1 MFIKTNRSTKANK
14 KIPILL
20 VRRLKMEAYF
30 MGIDT
35 GTQGVR
41 IGISDTGGKLIFE
54 QEQKW
59 ETEFPKVGWAEQ
71 NPLNWWEA
79 VNGIFEKIAHT
90 VESEIRQNIR
100 ACCVCATSTTAIA
113 VNENGY
119 PLMNAM
125 MWMDAR
131 SRKEMKEINDTG
143 HPVLNYCGKETS
155 FEWMIPKAL
164 WIKKNRTDVYNACY
178 KIVDQLDWMNY
189 QLCGEWS
196 SSICNTTCKWNYV
209 SSMGGYQR
217 DFFEQI
223 GFEDYEEKLIMRVDK
238 IGDVV
243 GTILPQISEKY
254 GFFREMKI
262 VQGGIDAHIAMFGL
276 DVLKPGKLGVIM
288 GTSFVH
294 LCLSDQNPD
303 MKGIWGPYDGAVL
316 DDMWLLE
323 GGQISASGL
332 VNWFRHNFHIPEKDG
347 NPYGHLLEIPDEI
360 PIGADGVTVL
370 DFFQGNRTPYKD
382 AMAKGV
388 IFGLNI
394 KHTWKHIYRAVL
406 ESVSYGTQN
415 IIRNFEE
422 QGYPVAS
429 ITACGGVTKDRR
441 WLQMISD
448 VTGKPIIVNE
458 NIQAG
463 VLGCCVV
470 AASKGRFY
478 NDFQSAAEHMV
489 KPKFIVE
496 PDMKNHE
503 EYQPYFHKY
512 LELYES
518 LKDLMHQ

>member
-1 MFIKTNRSTKANK
+1 
-14 KIPILL
+14 
-20 VRRLKMEAYF
+20 MEAYF

-41 IGISDTGGKLIFE
+41 IGISDTRGKLIFE
-54 QEQKW
+54 KEQKW

-79 VNGIFEKIAHT
+79 VNGIFEQIAHT
-90 VESEIRQNIR
+90 LDSEIRQNIK
-100 ACCVCATSTTAIA
+100 ACCVCATSTTAIP
-113 VNENGY
+113 VDQEGR

-131 SRKEMKEINDTG
+131 SRKEMQEINDTG
-143 HPVLNYCGKETS
+143 HPVLDYCGKETS

-164 WIKKNRTDVYNACY
+164 WIKRHRKDIYDVCY
-178 KIVDQLDWMNY
+178 RIVDQLDWMNY
-189 QLCGEWS
+189 QLCGKWS

-223 GFEDYEEKLIMRVDK
+223 GFEDYEEKLTMRVDK
-238 IGDVV
+238 IGDPV
-243 GTILPQISEKY
+243 GTIRPELSEKY
-254 GFFREMKI
+254 GFSREMQI
-262 VQGGIDAHIAMFGL
+262 VQGGIDAHMAMFGL

-294 LCLSDQNPD
+294 LCLSDEKPD

-316 DDMWLLE
+316 DNMWLLE

-347 NPYGHLLEIPDEI
+347 NPYGHLLEI

>member
-1 MFIKTNRSTKANK
+1 
-14 KIPILL
+14 
-20 VRRLKMEAYF
+20 MEAYF

-41 IGISDTGGKLIFE
+41 IGISDTRGKLIFE
-54 QEQKW
+54 KEQKW

-79 VNGIFEKIAHT
+79 VNGIFEQIAHT
-90 VESEIRQNIR
+90 LDSEIRQNIR
-100 ACCVCATSTTAIA
+100 ACCVCATSTTAIP
-113 VNENGY
+113 VDREGR

-131 SRKEMKEINDTG
+131 SRKEMQEINDTG
-143 HPVLNYCGKETS
+143 HPVLDYCGKETS

-164 WIKKNRTDVYNACY
+164 WIKRHRKDIYDVCY
-178 KIVDQLDWMNY
+178 RIVDQLDWMNY

-223 GFEDYEEKLIMRVDK
+223 GFEDYEEKLTMRVDK
-238 IGDVV
+238 IGDPV
-243 GTILPQISEKY
+243 GTIRPELSEKY
-254 GFFREMKI
+254 GFSREMQI
-262 VQGGIDAHIAMFGL
+262 VQGGIDAHMAMFGL

-294 LCLSDQNPD
+294 LCLSDEKPD

-316 DDMWLLE
+316 DNMWLLE

-347 NPYGHLLEIPDEI
+347 NPYGNLLGIPDEI

-406 ESVSYGTQN
+406 EFVSYGTQN

-422 QGYPVAS
+422 QGYPVES

-478 NDFQSAAEHMV
+478 DDFQSAAAHMI

-496 PDMKNHE
+496 PDMQNHE

-518 LKDLMHQ
+518 LKNLMHQ

>member
-1 MFIKTNRSTKANK
+1 
-14 KIPILL
+14 
-20 VRRLKMEAYF
+20 MEAYF

-41 IGISDTGGKLIFE
+41 IGISDTRGKLIFE
-54 QEQKW
+54 KEQKW

-79 VNGIFEKIAHT
+79 VNGIFEQFAHT
-90 VESEIRQNIR
+90 LDSEIRQNIK
-100 ACCVCATSTTAIA
+100 ACCVCATSTTAIP
-113 VNENGY
+113 VDQEGR

-131 SRKEMKEINDTG
+131 SRKEMQEINDTG
-143 HPVLNYCGKETS
+143 HPVLDYCGKETS

-164 WIKKNRTDVYNACY
+164 WIKRHRKDIYDVCY
-178 KIVDQLDWMNY
+178 RIVDQLDWMNY
-189 QLCGEWS
+189 QLCGKWS

-223 GFEDYEEKLIMRVDK
+223 GFEDYEEKLTMRVDK
-238 IGDVV
+238 IGDPV
-243 GTILPQISEKY
+243 GTIRPELCEKY
-254 GFFREMKI
+254 GFSREMQI
-262 VQGGIDAHIAMFGL
+262 VQGGIDAHMAMFGL

-294 LCLSDQNPD
+294 LCLSDEKPD

-316 DDMWLLE
+316 DNMWLLE

-347 NPYGHLLEIPDEI
+347 NPYGNLLGIPDEI

>member
-1 MFIKTNRSTKANK
+1 
-14 KIPILL
+14 
-20 VRRLKMEAYF
+20 
-30 MGIDT
+30 
-35 GTQGVR
+35 
-41 IGISDTGGKLIFE
+41 
-54 QEQKW
+54 
-59 ETEFPKVGWAEQ
+59 
-71 NPLNWWEA
+71 
-79 VNGIFEKIAHT
+79 
-90 VESEIRQNIR
+90 
-100 ACCVCATSTTAIA
+100 
-113 VNENGY
+113 
-119 PLMNAM
+119 
-125 MWMDAR
+125 
-131 SRKEMKEINDTG
+131 
-143 HPVLNYCGKETS
+143 
-155 FEWMIPKAL
+155 MIPKAL
-164 WIKKNRTDVYNACY
+164 WIKRNRTDVYNACY

-347 NPYGHLLEIPDEI
+347 NPYGHLLEIP
-360 PIGADGVTVL
+360 IGADGVTVL

>member
-1 MFIKTNRSTKANK
+1 
-14 KIPILL
+14 
-20 VRRLKMEAYF
+20 MEAYF

-41 IGISDTGGKLIFE
+41 IGISDTRGELIFE
-54 QEQKW
+54 KEQKW

-79 VNGIFEKIAHT
+79 VNGIFEQIAHT
-90 VESEIRQNIR
+90 LDSEIRQNIR
-100 ACCVCATSTTAIA
+100 ACCVCATSTTAIP
-113 VNENGY
+113 VDQEGR

-131 SRKEMKEINDTG
+131 SRKEMQEINDTG
-143 HPVLNYCGKETS
+143 HPVLDYCGKETS

-164 WIKKNRTDVYNACY
+164 WIKRHRKDIYDVCY
-178 KIVDQLDWMNY
+178 RIVDQLDWMNY

-223 GFEDYEEKLIMRVDK
+223 GFEDYEEKLTMRVDK
-238 IGDVV
+238 IGDPV
-243 GTILPQISEKY
+243 GTIRPELSEKY
-254 GFFREMKI
+254 GFSREMQI
-262 VQGGIDAHIAMFGL
+262 VQGGIDAHMAMFGL

-294 LCLSDQNPD
+294 LCLSDEKPD

-316 DDMWLLE
+316 DNMWLLE

-347 NPYGHLLEIPDEI
+347 NPYGNLLGIPDEI

-422 QGYPVAS
+422 QGYPVES

-478 NDFQSAAEHMV
+478 DDFQSAAAHMI

-496 PDMKNHE
+496 PDMQNHE

-518 LKDLMHQ
+518 LKNLMHQ

>member
-1 MFIKTNRSTKANK
+1 
-14 KIPILL
+14 
-20 VRRLKMEAYF
+20 MEAYF

-41 IGISDTGGKLIFE
+41 IGISDTRGKLIFE
-54 QEQKW
+54 KEQKW

-79 VNGIFEKIAHT
+79 VNGIFEQIAHT
-90 VESEIRQNIR
+90 LDSEIRQNIK
-100 ACCVCATSTTAIA
+100 ACCVCATSTTAIP
-113 VNENGY
+113 VDQEGR

-125 MWMDAR
+125 MWMDAQ
-131 SRKEMKEINDTG
+131 SRKEMQEINDTG
-143 HPVLNYCGKETS
+143 HPVLDYCGKETS

-164 WIKKNRTDVYNACY
+164 WIKRHRKDIYDVCY
-178 KIVDQLDWMNY
+178 RIVDQLDWMNY
-189 QLCGEWS
+189 QLCGKWS

-223 GFEDYEEKLIMRVDK
+223 GFEDYEEKLTMRVDK
-238 IGDVV
+238 IGDPV
-243 GTILPQISEKY
+243 GTIRPELSEKY
-254 GFFREMKI
+254 GFSREMQI
-262 VQGGIDAHIAMFGL
+262 VQGGIDAHMAMFGL

-294 LCLSDQNPD
+294 LCLSDEKPD

-316 DDMWLLE
+316 DNMWLLE

-347 NPYGHLLEIPDEI
+347 NPYGNLLGIPDEI

>member
-1 MFIKTNRSTKANK
+1 
-14 KIPILL
+14 
-20 VRRLKMEAYF
+20 MEAYF

-41 IGISDTGGKLIFE
+41 IGISDTRGKLIFE
-54 QEQKW
+54 KEQKW

-79 VNGIFEKIAHT
+79 VNGIFEQIAHT
-90 VESEIRQNIR
+90 LDSEIRQNIK
-100 ACCVCATSTTAIA
+100 ACCVCATSTTAIP
-113 VNENGY
+113 VDQEGR

-131 SRKEMKEINDTG
+131 SRKEMQEINDTG
-143 HPVLNYCGKETS
+143 HPVLDYCGKETS

-164 WIKKNRTDVYNACY
+164 WIKRHRKDIYDVCY
-178 KIVDQLDWMNY
+178 RIVDQLDWMNY
-189 QLCGEWS
+189 QLCGKWS

-223 GFEDYEEKLIMRVDK
+223 GFEDYEEKLTMRVDK
-238 IGDVV
+238 IGDPV
-243 GTILPQISEKY
+243 GTIRPELSEKY
-254 GFFREMKI
+254 GFSREMQI
-262 VQGGIDAHIAMFGL
+262 VQGGIDAHMAMFGL

-448 VTGKPIIVNE
+448 VTGKLIIVNE

>member
-1 MFIKTNRSTKANK
+1 
-14 KIPILL
+14 
-20 VRRLKMEAYF
+20 MEAYF

-41 IGISDTGGKLIFE
+41 IGISDTRGKLIFE
-54 QEQKW
+54 KEQKW

-79 VNGIFEKIAHT
+79 VNGIFEQIAHT
-90 VESEIRQNIR
+90 LDSEIRQNIR
-100 ACCVCATSTTAIA
+100 ACCVCATSTTAIP
-113 VNENGY
+113 VDQEGR

-131 SRKEMKEINDTG
+131 SRKEMQEINDTG
-143 HPVLNYCGKETS
+143 HPVLYYCGKETS

-164 WIKKNRTDVYNACY
+164 WIKRHRKDIYDVCY
-178 KIVDQLDWMNY
+178 RIVDQLDWMNY
-189 QLCGEWS
+189 QLCGKWS

-223 GFEDYEEKLIMRVDK
+223 GFEDYEEKLTMRVDK
-238 IGDVV
+238 IGDPV
-243 GTILPQISEKY
+243 GTIRPELSEKY
-254 GFFREMKI
+254 GFSREMQI
-262 VQGGIDAHIAMFGL
+262 VQGGIDAHMAMFGL

-294 LCLSDQNPD
+294 LCLSDEKPD

-316 DDMWLLE
+316 DNMWLLE

-347 NPYGHLLEIPDEI
+347 NPYGNLLGIPDEI

>member
-1 MFIKTNRSTKANK
+1 M
-14 KIPILL
+14 
-20 VRRLKMEAYF
+20 
-30 MGIDT
+30 
-35 GTQGVR
+35 R
-41 IGISDTGGKLIFE
+41 IGISDTRGKLVFE
-54 QEQKW
+54 KEQKW

-79 VNGIFEKIAHT
+79 VNGIFEQIAHT
-90 VESEIRQNIR
+90 LDSEIRQNIR
-100 ACCVCATSTTAIA
+100 ACCVCATSTTAIP
-113 VNENGY
+113 VDQEGR

-131 SRKEMKEINDTG
+131 SRKEMQEINDTG
-143 HPVLNYCGKETS
+143 HPVLDYCGKETS

-164 WIKKNRTDVYNACY
+164 WIKRHRKDIYDVCY
-178 KIVDQLDWMNY
+178 RIVDQLDWMNY

-223 GFEDYEEKLIMRVDK
+223 GFEDYEEKLTMRVDK
-238 IGDVV
+238 IGDPV
-243 GTILPQISEKY
+243 GTIRPELCEKY
-254 GFFREMKI
+254 GFSREMQI
-262 VQGGIDAHIAMFGL
+262 VQGGIDAHMAMFGL

-294 LCLSDQNPD
+294 LCLSDEKPD

-316 DDMWLLE
+316 DNMWLLE

-347 NPYGHLLEIPDEI
+347 NPYGNLLGIPDEI

-422 QGYPVAS
+422 QGYPVES

-478 NDFQSAAEHMV
+478 DDFQSAAAHMI

-496 PDMKNHE
+496 PDMQNHE

-518 LKDLMHQ
+518 LKNLMHQ

>member
-1 MFIKTNRSTKANK
+1 
-14 KIPILL
+14 
-20 VRRLKMEAYF
+20 
-30 MGIDT
+30 
-35 GTQGVR
+35 
-41 IGISDTGGKLIFE
+41 
-54 QEQKW
+54 
-59 ETEFPKVGWAEQ
+59 
-71 NPLNWWEA
+71 
-79 VNGIFEKIAHT
+79 
-90 VESEIRQNIR
+90 
-100 ACCVCATSTTAIA
+100 
-113 VNENGY
+113 
-119 PLMNAM
+119 
-125 MWMDAR
+125 
-131 SRKEMKEINDTG
+131 
-143 HPVLNYCGKETS
+143 
-155 FEWMIPKAL
+155 
-164 WIKKNRTDVYNACY
+164 
-178 KIVDQLDWMNY
+178 
-189 QLCGEWS
+189 
-196 SSICNTTCKWNYV
+196 
-209 SSMGGYQR
+209 MGGYQR

-429 ITACGGVTKDRR
+429 ITAWGGVTKDRR

>member
-1 MFIKTNRSTKANK
+1 
-14 KIPILL
+14 
-20 VRRLKMEAYF
+20 MEAYF

-164 WIKKNRTDVYNACY
+164 WIKRNRTDVYNACY

-332 VNWFRHNFHIPEKDG
+332 VNWFRHNFHIPEKDR

-415 IIRNFEE
+415 IVRNFEE

>member
-1 MFIKTNRSTKANK
+1 
-14 KIPILL
+14 
-20 VRRLKMEAYF
+20 MEAYF

-41 IGISDTGGKLIFE
+41 IGISDTRGKLIFE
-54 QEQKW
+54 KEQKW

-79 VNGIFEKIAHT
+79 VNGIFEQIAHT
-90 VESEIRQNIR
+90 LDSEIRQNIK
-100 ACCVCATSTTAIA
+100 ACCVCATSTTAIP
-113 VNENGY
+113 VDQEGR

-131 SRKEMKEINDTG
+131 SRKEMQEINDTG
-143 HPVLNYCGKETS
+143 HPVLDYCGKETS

-164 WIKKNRTDVYNACY
+164 WIKRNRTDVYNACY

>member
-1 MFIKTNRSTKANK
+1 
-14 KIPILL
+14 
-20 VRRLKMEAYF
+20 MEAYF

-41 IGISDTGGKLIFE
+41 IGISDTRGKLIFE
-54 QEQKW
+54 KEQKW

-79 VNGIFEKIAHT
+79 VNGIFEQIAHT
-90 VESEIRQNIR
+90 LDSEIRQNIKD
-100 ACCVCATSTTAIA
+100 CCVCATSTTAIP
-113 VNENGY
+113 VDQEGR

-131 SRKEMKEINDTG
+131 SRKEMQEINDTG
-143 HPVLNYCGKETS
+143 HPVLDYCGKETS

-164 WIKKNRTDVYNACY
+164 WIKRHRKDIYDVCY
-178 KIVDQLDWMNY
+178 RIVDQLDWMNY
-189 QLCGEWS
+189 QLCGKWS

-223 GFEDYEEKLIMRVDK
+223 GFEDYEEKLTMRVDK
-238 IGDVV
+238 IGDPV
-243 GTILPQISEKY
+243 GTIRPELSEKY
-254 GFFREMKI
+254 GFSREMQI
-262 VQGGIDAHIAMFGL
+262 VQGGIDAHMAMFGL

-294 LCLSDQNPD
+294 LCLSDEKPD

-316 DDMWLLE
+316 DNMWLLE

-347 NPYGHLLEIPDEI
+347 NPYGNLLGIPDEI

>member
-1 MFIKTNRSTKANK
+1 
-14 KIPILL
+14 
-20 VRRLKMEAYF
+20 MEAYF

-41 IGISDTGGKLIFE
+41 IGISDIGGKLIFE

-164 WIKKNRTDVYNACY
+164 WIKRNRTDVYNACY